1 MSRHEYG
8 RAAAA
13 PASPSE
19 RGLNVSSSCPSGSP
33 HLPLPVRRPVRG
45 GSVRPDSQ
53 RGDRPDTAFP
63 RRPRGRKSTDPVF
76 ARRVSSAI
84 FLGKVANASRPR
96 GCVRSAAGPA
106 PCWGAHA
113 GTVGAGTKEKVVVSG
128 SQARNSRGSSRQNWV
143 DRIFDI
149 ASTVSRRTALWG
161 PEDGRHQAPVKA
173 ADLFAHSH
181 FAKTI
186 FRTRIALPRN
196 PQARRV
202 ERKRAS
208 APFQGLPTLILH
220 A

>member
-1 MSRHEYG
+1 MLHGLAGVFAVQLGRRPAGAHTLERWG
-8 RAAAA
+8 RA
-13 PASPSE
+13 
-19 RGLNVSSSCPSGSP
+19 
-33 HLPLPVRRPVRG
+33 
-45 GSVRPDSQ
+45 Q
-53 RGDRPDTAFP
+53 R
-63 RRPRGRKSTDPVF
+63 K
-76 ARRVSSAI
+76 I
-84 FLGKVANASRPR
+84 
-96 GCVRSAAGPA
+96 
-106 PCWGAHA
+106 
-113 GTVGAGTKEKVVVSG
+113 VVVSG

-186 FRTRIALPRN
+186 FRTRIGLPRN
-196 PQARRV
+196 PQAGRV

-220 A
+220 ALDMCNLAPFPHKRSFREKKLWRFRCDNIF

>member
-1 MSRHEYG
+1 MDTVG
-8 RAAAA
+8 QQLLLRAQT
-13 PASPSE
+13 S
-19 RGLNVSSSCPSGSP
+19 GVSTFR
-33 HLPLPVRRPVRG
+33 LPVQAGARICRSRSAGLSGVVQSGRIHSVATGLTRRFLA
-45 GSVRPDSQ
+45 
-53 RGDRPDTAFP
+53 DRAVE
-63 RRPRGRKSTDPVF
+63 RADPVF

-128 SQARNSRGSSRQNWV
+128 SQARNSRGSSRQTRV

-196 PQARRV
+196 PQAGRV